1 MAKFR
6 EKLRKIAKYL
16 IKICVPSLPHCI
28 KPIRRNCW
36 KCPINTPKLI
46 FFDKVMTGRLICLFT
61 SIRSSRVKQAWKLG
75 QKLTYEAQD
84 L

>member
-28 KPIRRNCW
+28 KPIRHNCW
-36 KCPINTPKLI
+36 KCPINTPKINI
-46 FFDKVMTGRLICLFT
+46 FRQGNDWTPYLLVYLNQKQ
-61 SIRSSRVKQAWKLG
+61 SSKIGLETRPKINL
-75 QKLTYEAQD
+75 
-84 L
+84 